1 MGFLFAG
8 LVYLVIGITLGALF
22 FIIPETR
29 VLRPVHTHLNLVG
42 FVIFSIFGIGYHILP
57 RFRGNPLYSETMAWW
72 QFWFSNIGLA
82 GLMVFIGI
90 GAYRN
95 SESVRVVQ
103 AVFGTTLAVS
113 VYLFIYNMFLTLL
126 GKQRGVKNE
135 TT

>member
-42 FVIFSIFGIGYHILP
+42 FVISSIFGIGYHILP